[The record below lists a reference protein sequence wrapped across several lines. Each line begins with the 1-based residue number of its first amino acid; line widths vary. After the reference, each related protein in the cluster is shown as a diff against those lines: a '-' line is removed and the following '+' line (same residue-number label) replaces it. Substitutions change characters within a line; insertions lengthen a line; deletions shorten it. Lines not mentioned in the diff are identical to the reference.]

1 MGPHHGLDV
10 TEPLV
15 ELSHGLDEAFNNPG
29 DKQLQLAAAFIVIAR
44 FLSKAI
50 SAEHAGIFHELSS
63 AFANLGTGAI
73 HPWLKP
79 SKYKPRH
86 DPSQLWRARASAVV
100 ALEALH
106 EAGTPLETAA
116 RELLRRHKGIAL
128 LGGGKLKH
136 QAGISTLLTW
146 RKQFS
151 SGRVGDFEANELFS
165 AGRELI
171 RKFSGDVAKLH
182 RIADDRARS
191 ASAAG
196 GVFAPHSNT
205 P

>member
-1 MGPHHGLDV
+1 
-10 TEPLV
+10 
-15 ELSHGLDEAFNNPG
+15 
-29 DKQLQLAAAFIVIAR
+29 
-44 FLSKAI
+44 
-50 SAEHAGIFHELSS
+50 
-63 AFANLGTGAI
+63 
-73 HPWLKP
+73 
-79 SKYKPRH
+79 
-86 DPSQLWRARASAVV
+86 VV

-171 RKFSGDVAKLH
+171 RKFSGDVAQLH

-196 GVFAPHSNT
+196 GVFAPPPIHRRCKHVCVQSLWRAAHMPRQSAKPVVRHYREVSVEAEALSRALQRELGVSANELAEIAIRSLAANRLRDVREAE
-205 P
+205 PA